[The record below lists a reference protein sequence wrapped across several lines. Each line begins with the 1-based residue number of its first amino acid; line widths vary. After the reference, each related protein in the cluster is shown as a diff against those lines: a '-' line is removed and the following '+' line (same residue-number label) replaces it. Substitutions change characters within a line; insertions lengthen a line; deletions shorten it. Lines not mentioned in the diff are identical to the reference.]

1 MEPSFSS
8 MMSIFRSTGLRP
20 IRVSFRGLSSTLVLS
35 SVEGGIPGRQIPLPF
50 ADGRWL
56 VKLGTN
62 LDLPTSA
69 FWQLMRS
76 DLAKLSRV
84 SDSCKYLKK
93 SKIYPLQN
101 DAFSTGF
108 HSLKNVTPIKRLTM
122 PILPSLSPSELH
134 ITSPQFP
141 SQQFQ
146 MSCNLIYHALR
157 CRPDP

>member
-1 MEPSFSS
+1 

-20 IRVSFRGLSSTLVLS
+20 IRVSFRDLSSTLVLS
-35 SVEGGIPGRQIPLPF
+35 SVKGGIPGRQIPLPF

-108 HSLKNVTPIKRLTM
+108 HSLKKMPCLEKFHSNKTPYNAHFT
-122 PILPSLSPSELH
+122 
-134 ITSPQFP
+134 ITKP
-141 SQQFQ
+141 
-146 MSCNLIYHALR
+146 L
-157 CRPDP
+157 